1 MHRKV
6 IIGRIKE
13 QILYLLPTAERRVM
27 PINDVALTRSD
38 NELPTIQCFYVPMLA
53 VVIQGEKRSVIGGH
67 PANYGPGESVAVGVD
82 LPGAYHIQGADAEN
96 PFLSF
101 SLKLNK
107 KEILDLLSEDA
118 SLRKPLPKDV
128 SPVIVA
134 ESSLEILSCI
144 SRILDLFEH
153 PERLK
158 IVWPL
163 LRKEFHYY
171 LLTGTQGESLRVF
184 NSGELR
190 SAQIASAIHFLR
202 ENFNTPLAM
211 EEVADRVHMTT
222 SSFNRH
228 FHKITGLSP
237 LQFQKQLRLFEAERI
252 LVSEGGDVSSASLA
266 VGYESLSQFIRD
278 YKKQFGES
286 PARDARRKKQI

>member
-1 MHRKV
+1 MQRKA

-13 QILYLLPTAERRVM
+13 QILSLLPNAERRVM
-27 PINDVALTRSD
+27 QIGDIALTRSD
-38 NELPTIQCFYVPMLA
+38 TALPTVQCFYMPMLA
-53 VVIQGEKRSVIGGH
+53 AVIQGEKRSVIGGH
-67 PANYGPGESVAVGVD
+67 PANYGPGDSVAVGVD
-82 LPGAYHIQGADAEN
+82 LPGAYHIQEADAEN

-118 SLRKPLPKDV
+118 SLRKPSSNDV

-144 SRILDLFEH
+144 SRILDLFEN

-158 IVWPL
+158 VIWPL

-171 LLTGTQGESLRVF
+171 LLSGKQGECLRVF

-202 ENFNTPLAM
+202 ENFQTSLTM
-211 EEVADRVHMTT
+211 EDVADRVHMTT

-252 LVSEGGDVSSASLA
+252 LVVEGGNVGSAALA

-286 PARDARRKKQI
+286 PARDARRKK